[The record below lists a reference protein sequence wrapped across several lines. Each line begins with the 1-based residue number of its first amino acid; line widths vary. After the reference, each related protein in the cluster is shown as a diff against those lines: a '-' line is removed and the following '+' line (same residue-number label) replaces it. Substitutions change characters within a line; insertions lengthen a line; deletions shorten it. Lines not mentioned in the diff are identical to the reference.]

1 MNTNKETK
9 PIIEY
14 LLESEEYVQFDPSKH
29 NKFHFNIARLVKDE
43 IRSHKW
49 VEAEKGRELTWEGA
63 VNEWMNF
70 HYDDFI
76 MAIIPQ
82 KRILKFFEKQST
94 KCFQDGK
101 DLLKDVGRAMLYE
114 PYEGR
119 LSQKRK

>member
-1 MNTNKETK
+1 MDEKDI
-9 PIIEY
+9 PIIEI
-14 LLESEEYVQFDPSKH
+14 LLESEDYVPFEPSKH

-63 VNEWMNF
+63 VNEWMNY

-101 DLLKDVGRAMLYE
+101 DLLKDVGRAMFYE

>member
-1 MNTNKETK
+1 MDEKDI
-9 PIIEY
+9 PIIEI
-14 LLESEEYVQFDPSKH
+14 LLESEDYVPFEPSKH

-49 VEAEKGRELTWEGA
+49 VEVEKGREMSWEDA
-63 VNEWMNF
+63 VNEWMNY

-76 MAIIPQ
+76 VAIIPQ

-94 KCFQDGK
+94 KCFRDGK

>member
-1 MNTNKETK
+1 MDEKDI
-9 PIIEY
+9 PIIEI
-14 LLESEEYVQFDPSKH
+14 LLESEDYVPFEPSKH
-29 NKFHFNIARLVKDE
+29 NQFHFNIARLVKDE

-49 VEAEKGRELTWEGA
+49 VEAEKGREFTWEDA

-119 LSQKRK
+119 LSRKRK

>member
-1 MNTNKETK
+1 MDEKDI
-9 PIIEY
+9 PIIEI
-14 LLESEEYVQFDPSKH
+14 LLESEDYVPFEPSKH

-63 VNEWMNF
+63 VNEWMNY

>member
-1 MNTNKETK
+1 MDEKDI
-9 PIIEY
+9 PIIEI
-14 LLESEEYVQFDPSKH
+14 LLESEDYVPFEPSKH

-49 VEAEKGRELTWEGA
+49 VEAEKGRELTWEDA
-63 VNEWMNF
+63 VNEWMNY

-119 LSQKRK
+119 LSRKRK

>member
-1 MNTNKETK
+1 MDEKDI
-9 PIIEY
+9 PIIEI
-14 LLESEEYVQFDPSKH
+14 LLESEDYVPFEPSKH

-63 VNEWMNF
+63 VNEWMNY

-119 LSQKRK
+119 LSRKRK

>member
-1 MNTNKETK
+1 MDEKDI
-9 PIIEY
+9 PIIEI
-14 LLESEEYVQFDPSKH
+14 LLESEDYVPFEPSKH

-63 VNEWMNF
+63 VNEWMNY

-76 MAIIPQ
+76 VAIIPQ

-101 DLLKDVGRAMLYE
+101 DLLKDVGRAMFYE

>member
-49 VEAEKGRELTWEGA
+49 VEAEKGRELSWEDA

-94 KCFQDGK
+94 KCFRDGK

>member
-1 MNTNKETK
+1 MSMNKETK

-29 NKFHFNIARLVKDE
+29 NKFHFNMARLVKDE

-49 VEAEKGRELTWEGA
+49 VEAEKGRNLSWEDA
-63 VNEWMNF
+63 VEEWMNY

-76 MAIIPQ
+76 MAMIPQ
-82 KRILKFFEKQST
+82 KRVLKLLEKQAV
-94 KCFQDGK
+94 KCFEGSKGLAK
-101 DLLKDVGRAMLYE
+101 DFGRAMLYE